1 MDALIKSFKE
11 HLSRTDCHMA
21 ENKDATESL
30 KEAMIKK
37 AKEVRAEI
45 AGVKEALGGVQT
57 VQGRH
62 GNQLKGGGKIQEELK
77 AEVRGLK
84 ALVEEVSSKQAAE
97 EDSRRRASPP
107 PVPPLP
113 ISAIGE
119 RTSSEAPP
127 FPSLPPVCSSLA
139 RAHMTQTHSSN
150 VNASSLTTSSILVE
164 TPSADVAR
172 RFSQQ
177 HVLHTVHRKGH
188 DHRAATLSPTFAEA
202 FHGSAHSLAD
212 SPHFGTRDVGAEE
225 QQTNAGT
232 ADRPMDYQSE
242 EGRNAAGPVSP
253 ENHEHEE
260 AGDEPYSTE
269 DVELLLECYMQEV
282 ELLDHNISL
291 LDETLDDVLQL
302 MNLHLGE

>member
-21 ENKDATESL
+21 ENKHATESL

-37 AKEVRAEI
+37 AKE
-45 AGVKEALGGVQT
+45 
-57 VQGRH
+57 
-62 GNQLKGGGKIQEELK
+62 LKGGRKIQEELK

-84 ALVEEVSSKQAAE
+84 ALIKAVSSKQAAG
-97 EDSRRRASPP
+97 EDSRRRDSPP

-119 RTSSEAPP
+119 RTRQDGKGSEAPP
-127 FPSLPPVCSSLA
+127 FPSLPSVCPSLA
-139 RAHMTQTHSSN
+139 RAHMTQTHSSS
-150 VNASSLTTSSILVE
+150 VNTSFLTTSSILVE
-164 TPSADVAR
+164 TPSADATR

-177 HVLHTVHRKGH
+177 HVLLTVHRKGH
-188 DHRAATLSPTFAEA
+188 DHRAATLPPTFAGA
-202 FHGSAHSLAD
+202 FRGSAHSLAD
-212 SPHFGTRDVGAEE
+212 SPHE

-232 ADRPMDYQSE
+232 ADSPMDHQSE
-242 EGRNAAGPVSP
+242 EGGNAAGPVSP
-253 ENHEHEE
+253 ENYEHEE
-260 AGDEPYSTE
+260 AGDESYSTE
-269 DVELLLECYMQEV
+269 DVELLLKCYMQES